1 MFVLGLVIEKE
12 NIVVLSLSL
21 PTGESVYRMPV
32 VLMSATV
39 RSVSLS
45 FRFEL
50 FLLPLLP
57 TSFWKILRTSEN

>member
-21 PTGESVYRMPV
+21 PTGESVYGMPV

-57 TSFWKILRTSEN
+57 TSFWKILKKSEN